1 MAIKVLVADQER
13 AFADVLSARLDDEN
27 DIEVMGVVQLQAPSW
42 SLLARTSA
50 DVMLLDA
57 DLPNEVANRLSE
69 ELFGSDNPIRV
80 IMLSF
85 SSEPERIV
93 KALRARAAA
102 WVRKDESLEHLL
114 HVIRGVARGESW
126 LPASETAHVIQLL
139 IWGQNQHQ
147 RNQLLLNKLTARER
161 AVLACLAEGAAHRD
175 AVAQQLHLSVHTV
188 RTHMQNLMA
197 KLGVHSMLEAV
208 AVTRDDAGRLYEDG
222 SASS

>member
-13 AFADVLSARLDDEN
+13 AFADVLSARLDEEN
-27 DIEVMGVVQLQAPSW
+27 DIEVVGVVQLQTPSW
-42 SLLARTSA
+42 SLLAGKFT
-50 DVMLLDA
+50 DVVLLDA
-57 DLPNEVANRLSE
+57 DLPNDAANRLSE
-69 ELFGSDNPIRV
+69 ELFGSDKPIRV

-126 LPASETAHVIQLL
+126 LPASETANVIQLL
-139 IWGQNQHQ
+139 IWGQNQ
-147 RNQLLLNKLTARER
+147 
-161 AVLACLAEGAAHRD
+161 
-175 AVAQQLHLSVHTV
+175 QQLHLFVHTV

-197 KLGVHSMLEAV
+197 KLGVPSMLEAV
-208 AVTRDDAGRLYEDG
+208 AVTRDDARAIRSLAKDDTVVRVDLRYDG
-222 SASS
+222 SAGLHA